1 MEIISKEQFARVQ
14 DIIKHS
20 VKVNSNNEYDIFSG
34 YLKCKECDSNLT
46 IRKSK
51 EYTYYA
57 CSSHVRK
64 RGCNNKHTIRKDI
77 LEEKVITVNR
87 VTKVV
92 KGGRQF
98 RFSATVVVGNRKGK
112 VGLGTGK
119 AKEMP
124 DAVKKATQA
133 ATKNVINVSLIDNR
147 TIPHEI
153 TIKEGA
159 AKVLLKPAAEGTGV
173 KAGGPVRDVLELAG
187 VKDVLSKSLGSST
200 KINMARATLK
210 ALQNQRTATEIAAL
224 RGKEESEIL
233 S

>member
-1 MEIISKEQFARVQ
+1 MQENNQETSKKNFRPRKKL
-14 DIIKHS
+14 D
-20 VKVNSNNEYDIFSG
+20 N
-34 YLKCKECDSNLT
+34 KE
-46 IRKSK
+46 
-51 EYTYYA
+51 
-57 CSSHVRK
+57 
-64 RGCNNKHTIRKDI
+64 RKDQVKKT

-173 KAGGPVRDVLELAG
+173 KAGGPVRDVLELVG

-210 ALQNQRTATEIAAL
+210 ALQSQRTATEIAAL

>member
-1 MEIISKEQFARVQ
+1 MQE
-14 DIIKHS
+14 
-20 VKVNSNNEYDIFSG
+20 KVVETPKDNKKTRSP
-34 YLKCKECDSNLT
+34 
-46 IRKSK
+46 R
-51 EYTYYA
+51 
-57 CSSHVRK
+57 
-64 RGCNNKHTIRKDI
+64 NNKSFERREVKKIYD
-77 LEEKVITVNR
+77 EKVIDINR

-133 ATKNVINVSLIDNR
+133 ATKNIINVSLIDNR

-153 TIKEGA
+153 TVKQGA
-159 AKVLLKPAAEGTGV
+159 AKVMLRPATEGTGV

-187 VKDVLSKSLGSST
+187 VRDILSKSLGSST
-200 KINMARATLK
+200 KINMARATLN
-210 ALQNQRTATEIAAL
+210 ALKSQRTIEQIAAL
-224 RGKEESEIL
+224 RGKTVEEVL
-233 S
+233 R

>member
-1 MEIISKEQFARVQ
+1 MNEEMKNVENKPVNTEKHEKTEKKESKPRKFDNKNRKPKNNSER
-14 DIIKHS
+14 
-20 VKVNSNNEYDIFSG
+20 KVS
-34 YLKCKECDSNLT
+34 KP
-46 IRKSK
+46 KS
-51 EYTYYA
+51 
-57 CSSHVRK
+57 
-64 RGCNNKHTIRKDI
+64 D
-77 LEEKVITVNR
+77 LEDKVIEIRR

-98 RFSATVVVGNRKGK
+98 RFAATVVVGNKKGL

-133 ATKNVINVSLIDNR
+133 ATKNVVKIDLIDNR
-147 TIPHEI
+147 TISHDI

-159 AKVLLKPAAEGTGV
+159 VRVMLKPAKEGTGV

-200 KINMARATLK
+200 KINAARATLR
-210 ALQNQRTATEIAAL
+210 ALKGQKSPEHVAYL
-224 RGKEESEIL
+224 RDKKVEEL
-233 S
+233 R

>member
-1 MEIISKEQFARVQ
+1 MQENNQETSKKNFRPRKKL
-14 DIIKHS
+14 D
-20 VKVNSNNEYDIFSG
+20 N
-34 YLKCKECDSNLT
+34 KE
-46 IRKSK
+46 
-51 EYTYYA
+51 
-57 CSSHVRK
+57 
-64 RGCNNKHTIRKDI
+64 RKDQVKKT

-98 RFSATVVVGNRKGK
+98 RFSATVVVGNRK

-210 ALQNQRTATEIAAL
+210 ALQSQRTATEIAAL
-224 RGKEESEIL
+224 RGKEESVIL

>member
-1 MEIISKEQFARVQ
+1 MNEENVKNEVVADTDKTEVKEKNIKNDKRNNARRARRT
-14 DIIKHS
+14 
-20 VKVNSNNEYDIFSG
+20 NNFS
-34 YLKCKECDSNLT
+34 
-46 IRKSK
+46 RQKS
-51 EYTYYA
+51 
-57 CSSHVRK
+57 
-64 RGCNNKHTIRKDI
+64 D
-77 LEEKVITVNR
+77 LEDKVIDINR

-133 ATKNVINVSLIDNR
+133 ATKNLIDVELIDNR
-147 TIPHEI
+147 TISHEI
-153 TIKEGA
+153 ISKVGA
-159 AKVLLKPAAEGTGV
+159 VRVMLKPATEGTGV

-200 KINMARATLK
+200 KINTARATLK
-210 ALQNQRTATEIAAL
+210 ALKEQKSPAHVAAL
-224 RGKEESEIL
+224 RGKSIEEIRG
-233 S
+233 